1 LELPPNSKT
10 LVDKEALDA
19 MRVAVEAAPAVWE
32 MMDDILSAVED
43 QNVEDTLA
51 KAKAV
56 TDRLRENIRAVQKG
70 HPTADRKTLREDAH
84 VFVKV
89 MPTILLY
96 ASIST
101 LTCLDRCPVV

>member
-1 LELPPNSKT
+1 MLELPPSSKT

-32 MMDDILSAVED
+32 MMDEILSEADVD
-43 QNVEDTLA
+43 HDVEDTLA
-51 KAKAV
+51 KAKVV
-56 TDRLRENIRAVQKG
+56 TNRLRENIRAVQKG

-89 MPTILLY
+89 VVLLPY
-96 ASIST
+96 PS
-101 LTCLDRCPVV
+101 LR

>member
-1 LELPPNSKT
+1 MHGPMLELPPSSKT

-32 MMDDILSAVED
+32 MMDEILSEADVNHD
-43 QNVEDTLA
+43 VEDTLA
-51 KAKAV
+51 KAKVV

-89 MPTILLY
+89 VVLLPY
-96 ASIST
+96 PS
-101 LTCLDRCPVV
+101 LR